1 VDGEFR
7 NLKITV
13 PDDLAVM
20 RALLGMKAAE
30 GRAIHK
36 RF

>member
-1 VDGEFR
+1 
-7 NLKITV
+7 V

-30 GRAIHK
+30 GRAAHK